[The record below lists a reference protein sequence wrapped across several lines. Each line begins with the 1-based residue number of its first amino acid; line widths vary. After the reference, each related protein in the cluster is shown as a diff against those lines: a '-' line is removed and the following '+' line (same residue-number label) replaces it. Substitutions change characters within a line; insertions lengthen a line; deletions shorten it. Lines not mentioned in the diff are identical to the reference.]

1 MMKLTFSGG
10 EFVCN
15 EGGLNYEAVLE
26 DFNTAGVIRIL
37 TYNISKNEKDDKV
50 IDLLKDMPDSVDI
63 QIITNIPS
71 RFPQY
76 YNSKAGDAMR
86 AAFKN
91 NCDVYL
97 RKLNPE
103 NFQAPI
109 FSAFNFKNHAKII
122 GTENI
127 VYIGSANYSNE
138 SKYNIETGI
147 LIRDKKFISSLYNEF
162 FEKIKDGSIPYFDD
176 DFNTL
181 RLFVVSMETK
191 FKIHYQNLMEKLFY
205 TQQNTDKIGIMNT
218 QTYLTRDELYEMEAD
233 IDELIGLD
241 GVIEDTYSE
250 DDEYNDVVDVLVDL
264 YNELNLDWMIQFTME
279 DSDFCNYVKF
289 DIDEM
294 TNQCLEEYSAEAYDE
309 YLEEYVSRAIDD
321 AQDIWEGMK
330 DDLESEAISFLDEIK
345 KIVSTLEVMH
355 EKLVEIATKRISR
368 GIDNT

>member
-1 MMKLTFSGG
+1 MKITFNGG

-15 EGGLNYEAVLE
+15 ENGLNYEEVLE
-26 DFNTAGVIRIL
+26 DFKTAGLIRIL

-50 IDLLKDMPDSVDI
+50 IDLIRDMSDTVDI

-71 RFPQY
+71 RFSQY
-76 YNSKAGDAMR
+76 YNSKAGNTMR

-91 NCDVYL
+91 NCDIYL

-103 NFQAPI
+103 NFQAPV

-147 LIRDKKFISSLYNEF
+147 LIRDKKFISSLYDEF
-162 FEKIKDGSIPYFDD
+162 FEKIKDDSIPYFDD
-176 DFNTL
+176 GFNTL

-191 FKIHYQNLMEKLFY
+191 FKIHYQKLMDKLFY
-205 TQQNTDKIGIMNT
+205 IQQNTDVIRLMNT
-218 QTYLTRDELYEMEAD
+218 QTYLSREELYEIEAD

-241 GVIEDTYSE
+241 GVIEDTYSD
-250 DDEYNDVVDVLVDL
+250 DDEYNSVVDALVDL
-264 YNELNLDWMIQFTME
+264 YNKLNLDWMIQFSME
-279 DSDFCNYVKF
+279 DSDLCNYVKF

-309 YLEEYVSRAIDD
+309 YLEEYVSRAIED

-330 DDLESEAISFLDEIK
+330 DDLESEAIMFLDEIK

-355 EKLVEIATKRISR
+355 EKLVEIASSRISA